1 METEQVRWVKALSE
15 EVELEWVLKQVAVE
29 AEWVAVRQ
37 QGLLDSV
44 YARNV
49 VQKLLIK

>member
-1 METEQVRWVKALSE
+1 MEQARWVKALSA
-15 EVELEWVLKQVAVE
+15 EVELEWVLEQAEVK

-37 QGLLDSV
+37 QVLLDSV

-49 VQKLLIK
+49 VQKFLIK